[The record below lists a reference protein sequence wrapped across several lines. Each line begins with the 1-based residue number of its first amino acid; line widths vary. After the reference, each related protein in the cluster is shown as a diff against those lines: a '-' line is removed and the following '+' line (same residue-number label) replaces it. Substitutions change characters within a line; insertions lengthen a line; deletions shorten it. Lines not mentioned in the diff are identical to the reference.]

1 MLFMMTM
8 LIVILMLMVLMIVV
22 HGDVNVNDINDDSSI
37 NLGGSEGEY
46 NVGEISW
53 KRGVM

>member
-8 LIVILMLMVLMIVV
+8 LIVILMLMVLMIMV

-46 NVGEISW
+46 NIGEISW